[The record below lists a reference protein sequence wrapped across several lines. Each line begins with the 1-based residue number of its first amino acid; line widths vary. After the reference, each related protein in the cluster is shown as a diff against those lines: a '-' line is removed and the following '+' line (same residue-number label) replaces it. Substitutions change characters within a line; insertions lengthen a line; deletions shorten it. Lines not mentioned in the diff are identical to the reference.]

1 MHPWPDRNPLA
12 HWRWNLRK
20 FAVYAPDELDCYT
33 SVVAAYVALLR
44 GINVGGKNLIKMPEL
59 KACFEAGGFKGVVT
73 YIQSGNVL
81 FRSTGSDS
89 AALARR
95 IEEMLISTFGYQAS
109 VVLRSRAQM
118 RAVVERAPE
127 GFGVD
132 PEAFRYDVIFLK
144 EPLTARAA
152 LKSVPTRQG
161 VDEVHAGR
169 GVLYSSRLIIRAAQS
184 HLSKVVS
191 LPSYQSMTIRNWKTT
206 TTLLRMMDES
216 GRS

>member
-1 MHPWPDRNPLA
+1 MVSDMPV
-12 HWRWNLRK
+12 
-20 FAVYAPDELDCYT
+20 FI
-33 SVVAAYVALLR
+33 SLLR
-44 GINVGGKNLIKMPEL
+44 GVNVGGHQKIKM
-59 KACFEAGGFKGVVT
+59 EALRALYESLRFREART

-81 FRSTGSDS
+81 FRSAGSGS

-95 IEEMLISTFGYQAS
+95 IEEMLTSTFGYQAS
-109 VVLRSRAQM
+109 VVLRSRAQL

-169 GVLYSSRLIIRAAQS
+169 GVLYSSRLISRAAQS
-184 HLSKVVS
+184 HLNKVVS
-191 LPSYQSMTIRNWKTT
+191 MPIYQSMTIRNWKTT

>member
-1 MHPWPDRNPLA
+1 
-12 HWRWNLRK
+12 
-20 FAVYAPDELDCYT
+20 
-33 SVVAAYVALLR
+33 VAAYVALLR

-59 KACFEAGGFKGVVT
+59 KACFEAGGFRDVVT

-81 FRSTGSDS
+81 FRSARGS

-95 IEEMLISTFGYQAS
+95 IEEMLTSTFGYQVS
-109 VVLRSRAQM
+109 VVLRSRAQL
-118 RAVVERAPE
+118 RAVVETAPE

-169 GVLYSSRLIIRAAQS
+169 GVLYSSRLISRAAQS
-184 HLSKVVS
+184 RLSKVVS
-191 LPSYQSMTIRNWKTT
+191 LPIYQSMTIRNWKTT

>member
-1 MHPWPDRNPLA
+1 MEPPKVSPSTHRMESAAIHPL
-12 HWRWNLRK
+12 
-20 FAVYAPDELDCYT
+20 
-33 SVVAAYVALLR
+33 VAAYVALLR

-59 KACFEAGGFKGVVT
+59 KACFEAGGFKEVVT

-81 FRSTGSDS
+81 FRSAGSSS

-95 IEEMLISTFGYQAS
+95 IEEMLTSTFGYQAS
-109 VVLRSRAQM
+109 VVLRSRAQL

-127 GFGVD
+127 GFGAD
-132 PEAFRYDVIFLK
+132 PESFRYDVIFLK
-144 EPLTARAA
+144 EPLSARAA
-152 LKSVPTRQG
+152 LKTVPTKQG

-169 GVLYSSRLIIRAAQS
+169 GVLYSSRLISRASQS

-191 LPSYQSMTIRNWKTT
+191 LPIYQSMTIRNWNTT
-206 TTLLRMMDES
+206 TALLRMMDES

>member
-1 MHPWPDRNPLA
+1 
-12 HWRWNLRK
+12 
-20 FAVYAPDELDCYT
+20 
-33 SVVAAYVALLR
+33 VAAYVALLR
-44 GINVGGKNLIKMPEL
+44 GINVGGKNLIKMSEL
-59 KACFEAGGFKGVVT
+59 KGCFEAGGFKDVVT

-81 FRSTGSDS
+81 FRSAGGSV
-89 AALARR
+89 ALARR
-95 IEEMLISTFGYQAS
+95 IEEMLTSTFGYQAS
-109 VVLRSRAQM
+109 VVLRSRAQL

-169 GVLYSSRLIIRAAQS
+169 GVLYSSRLISRAAQS

-191 LPSYQSMTIRNWKTT
+191 LPIYQSMTIRNWNTT